1 MSLLHIEDTWEK
13 NPENFQQAFA
23 MIDLVIDGWVF
34 YSLSLSIYIYIYELV
49 DMNLTQ

>member
-23 MIDLVIDGWVF
+23 MIYLVMDGQVF
-34 YSLSLSIYIYIYELV
+34 YSLSLSPYIYIHMYIYI
-49 DMNLTQ
+49 

>member
-23 MIDLVIDGWVF
+23 MIDLVMDGWVF
-34 YSLSLSIYIYIYELV
+34 YSLSLSIHIYVYIYI
-49 DMNLTQ
+49 